1 MSVCVGT
8 QCVPGVAAC
17 VVAKIYSIQTHFLIN
32 TRGARPG
39 PLPGGFR
46 DMYKKYYKD
55 SNNHSA
61 TASGPAPPGAPARAV
76 HGGRCHRR
84 FVHMMRTN
92 CSSRAQREPPPLR
105 SLPHSRAASSPGP
118 GCTAHVEY
126 AASLPRPLVEA
137 FKCAV
142 RHVRATVRG
151 AFFFGGA

>member
-1 MSVCVGT
+1 
-8 QCVPGVAAC
+8 
-17 VVAKIYSIQTHFLIN
+17 
-32 TRGARPG
+32 
-39 PLPGGFR
+39 
-46 DMYKKYYKD
+46 MYKIQQ
-55 SNNHSA
+55 
-61 TASGPAPPGAPARAV
+61 TTTAPAAPRRAV
-76 HGGRCHRR
+76 HGRKVPRSLCAHDAHKLQ
-84 FVHMMRTN
+84 FT
-92 CSSRAQREPPPLR
+92 RAESPPPPLR